1 MFLTSSSLRKVTGRI
16 ALVLATGSLL
26 ATGAVVP
33 AQAAPA
39 TALFLNF
46 EAADPLKAGT
56 NIGANG
62 AFEGG
67 ATEVKAST
75 RLTGNSL
82 HFTKNGQ
89 PWAGANLL
97 LPAST
102 PYRYADASKKIIT
115 LDYWSNDTVPS
126 PVMLKLELAGSG
138 SAVKTLE
145 AQPGLNKLSF
155 DMSSG
160 TGWNANIEYRI
171 LAIFP
176 NFGADDRTYTGAAK
190 IANAGQV
197 YEIDNVSINGG
208 TAADL
213 YVAGGGGGNPTEPTA
228 TSTVVSFESAD
239 TLGAKAVGDATPQK
253 TEGAF
258 GRSVSTI
265 EDSPAGGTGGK
276 ALKVVKAVG
285 AEVWAGVTILN
296 LPSSARITNGTHK
309 SITFN
314 YFSPKADSPTRVE
327 LVPYPRALGKTV
339 TVPQGWS
346 RVTVDFTDVPTWS
359 ATENYISLAI
369 FPDFNV
375 SPGAVAQTYYI
386 DDVAING
393 GTTPA
398 LPGSGG
404 GNGPT
409 ATNTVIT
416 FESSDVLGAKVPGD
430 STPQKLEGSFAG
442 ATTSIENAQAGGNGG
457 KALKIVKNVGAEAYA
472 GATILSLPETQRITN
487 GTFKTITFNYF
498 SPKANSPTRVE
509 LVPFP
514 RALGK
519 TVTVPQGW
527 SRVTVDFTDVP
538 TWSATENYVSLAI
551 FPDFN
556 VAAGDVAQSYF
567 VDDIGINGGVT
578 PAITIPVE
586 PKAAT
591 STLLTF
597 ETGDTLGAKVAGD
610 ASNAKVEGGFEG
622 ASTSIAAAPS
632 GGNGGNALKIVKNV
646 GGQVYA
652 GATLV
657 KFTSATR
664 VTNGTHKTITFNY
677 YSPKANSPTRIEL
690 VPYPRALGVTVNA
703 PLGWSTITV
712 DFTGIAGW
720 SANEEYDSVTF
731 FPDFNQSPGDVAQ
744 TYFLDNVAF
753 NGAVTPEIPA
763 EPVVRNATSTLL
775 TFESSDVLG
784 AKVIGDSTL
793 QKPEGGFEGATTTIT
808 TAPAGGNG
816 GNALRIVKNVG
827 AEAYAGANVI
837 RFGDDKR
844 VTNGTH
850 KRVTFNYFSPKAN
863 SPVRVELRAFPDALG
878 VNVIA
883 PLGWSTI
890 VADFNGVA
898 GWSADD
904 EYVSVAIFPDY
915 NELPGDVAQAYFVDN
930 LAING
935 AVTPAIPAPRVKP
948 SVRTAANVAGASV
961 KVGATLTATN
971 GAWNGTPTITYT
983 YKWFR
988 CSVASTKAAT
998 AAPTSSAK
1006 CATISGATRST
1017 YKLTRTD
1024 VGKFVR
1030 VLVTAKNAAGSALS
1044 LSKTTSKKVVR

>member
-1 MFLTSSSLRKVTGRI
+1 MFFTKSSLRKATSRLV
-16 ALVLATGSLL
+16 LVLATGSLM
-26 ATGAVVP
+26 ATGI
-33 AQAAPA
+33 APA
-39 TALFLNF
+39 HAADATPLFLSF
-46 EAADPLKAGT
+46 ESNDPLRTVAG
-56 NIGANG
+56 GVNG

-67 ATEVKAST
+67 TSTVAAST

-82 HFTKNGQ
+82 QFTKATGSKD
-89 PWAGANLL
+89 WAGNNLL
-97 LPAST
+97 LIPST
-102 PYRYADASKKIIT
+102 PYRYTDGTKKIIT
-115 LDYWSNDTVPS
+115 MDYWSNDTVPS
-126 PVMLKLELAGSG
+126 PVMLKLQDPGG
-138 SAVKTLE
+138 AVKTLQ

-155 DMSSG
+155 DMSTG
-160 TGWNANIEYRI
+160 TGWNATTEYKV
-171 LAIFP
+171 LAVFP
-176 NFGADDRTYTGAAK
+176 NFGADDKSYTGVAK
-190 IANAGQV
+190 IANTGQV

-208 TAADL
+208 TASDV
-213 YVAGGGGGNPTEPTA
+213 YVAGGGGNPTEPTA
-228 TSTVVSFESAD
+228 TSTVVTFETGDA
-239 TLGAKAVGDATPQK
+239 LGAKAVGDATAEK

-258 GRSVSTI
+258 GRSVTSI
-265 EDSPAGGTGGK
+265 DNAPEGGTGGK

-285 AEVWAGVTILN
+285 AEVYAGVTILN
-296 LPSSARITNGTHK
+296 LPASARITNGTHK
-309 SITFN
+309 TVTFN
-314 YFSPKADSPTRVE
+314 YYSAKANSPTRVE

-359 ATENYISLAI
+359 ASENYVSLAI
-369 FPDFNV
+369 FPDFNE

-404 GNGPT
+404 GDGPT

-416 FESSDVLGAKVPGD
+416 FESSDTLGAKVPGD

-442 ATTSIENAQAGGNGG
+442 ATTTIENAQAGGNGG
-457 KALKIVKNVGAEAYA
+457 KALKIVKNVGAEVYA

-487 GTFKTITFNYF
+487 GTYKTITFNYY
-498 SPKANSPTRVE
+498 SPKANSPVRVE
-509 LVPFP
+509 LVPYP

-551 FPDFN
+551 FPDYN
-556 VAAGDVAQSYF
+556 VAAGDVAQAYF

-578 PAITIPVE
+578 PAITVPVE

-591 STLLTF
+591 STLLSF

-622 ASTSIAAAPS
+622 ASTSITAAPS
-632 GGNGGNALKIVKNV
+632 GGNGGNALKVVKNV

-652 GATLV
+652 GATLL

-664 VTNGTHKTITFNY
+664 VTNGANPRITFNY

-712 DFTGIAGW
+712 DFTGVAGW
-720 SANEEYDSVTF
+720 SATEEYDSVTF
-731 FPDFNQSPGDVAQ
+731 FPDFNVAPGDVAQ
-744 TYFLDNVAF
+744 AYYLDNLAI
-753 NGAVTPEIPA
+753 NGAVTPEIPD

-784 AKVIGDSTL
+784 AKVVGDSTL
-793 QKPEGGFEGATTTIT
+793 QKPEGGFEGASTSIT
-808 TAPAGGNG
+808 SAPAGGNG
-816 GNALRIVKNVG
+816 GNALRIVKNVN
-827 AEAYAGANVI
+827 AEAYAGANII

-850 KRVTFNYFSPKAN
+850 KRVTFNYYSPKAN

-878 VNVIA
+878 VDVIA

-890 VADFNGVA
+890 VADFTGVS

-904 EYVSVAIFPDY
+904 EYVSVALFPDY
-915 NELPGDVAQAYFVDN
+915 NELPGDVALAYFVDN

-935 AVTPAIPAPRVKP
+935 AVTPAIPAPKVKP
-948 SVRTAANVAGASV
+948 SVKTAATVAGSSV
-961 KVGATLTATN
+961 KVNGTLTA
-971 GAWNGTPTITYT
+971 GKGSWNGSATITYT
-983 YKWFR
+983 YKWYR
-988 CSVASTKAAT
+988 CTVSSTKTAT
-998 AAPTSSAK
+998 TAPTSSAK
-1006 CATISGATRST
+1006 CATISGAAKST
-1017 YKLTRTD
+1017 YKLTKTD
-1024 VGKFVR
+1024 IGKYVR
-1030 VLVTAKNAAGSALS
+1030 VLVTAKNTAGSALS
-1044 LSKTTSKKVVR
+1044 LSKTTSKKVVK